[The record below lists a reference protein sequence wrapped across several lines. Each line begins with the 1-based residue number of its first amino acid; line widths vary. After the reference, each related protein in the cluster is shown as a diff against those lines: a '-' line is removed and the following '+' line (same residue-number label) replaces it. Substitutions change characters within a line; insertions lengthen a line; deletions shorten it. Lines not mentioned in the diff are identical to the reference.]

1 MSTPRSQAVHCGM
14 RLDTDEQIL
23 WQGAP
28 SWISLALGAFHI
40 RVVAFYFAAIEL
52 LGVAG
57 VARSHAPLVAVIL
70 PVLAAA
76 IFIGL
81 LGALAFV
88 IARSTTYVVTSRR
101 VILRYGAALP
111 RSLSIP
117 FRQIA
122 SVSVSLERKQHGD
135 VMLKLRPENHMPYL
149 KLWPHVR
156 PWHLR
161 TPKPML
167 RGIPMAGAVASL
179 LSRELLQSEASRSQT
194 VFASDSLAA

>member
-1 MSTPRSQAVHCGM
+1 MSTPRNQAIHCGLL
-14 RLDTDEQIL
+14 LDADESIL

-40 RVVAFYFAAIEL
+40 RVVAFYFAVIEI
-52 LGVAG
+52 LGLIG
-57 VARSHAPLVAVIL
+57 VVRSHAPLVAIIL
-70 PVLAAA
+70 PIVAAA
-76 IFIGL
+76 LFIGL
-81 LGALAFV
+81 LCALAFG
-88 IARSTTYVVTSRR
+88 IARTTAYVVTPRR

-122 SVSVSLERKQHGD
+122 SVSLSLGRKQHGD
-135 VMLKLRPENHMPYL
+135 VVLQLRPENHMPYL

-156 PWHLR
+156 PWHVR

-167 RGIPMAGAVASL
+167 RGIALAGSVATL
-179 LSRELLQSEASRSQT
+179 LTRELLQEEVIGA
-194 VFASDSLAA
+194 FG